1 MPSFRLNG
9 GVLIAAPA
17 SGSGK
22 TTVALALIRLLARE
36 GHAVAIF
43 KSGPDYI
50 DGAFHR
56 AASAGRDCS
65 HLDAYAMRRETI
77 AGRLGAKA
85 PLGELGTVEG
95 AIGRFDRECALS
107 GKRVSALAGP
117 EGARTDNK
125 E

>member
-56 AASAGRDCS
+56 AASAGRDCCN
-65 HLDAYAMRRETI
+65 LDAFAMRRETI
-77 AGRLGAKA
+77 AGILGANA
-85 PLGELGTVEG
+85 AVAELVIVEG
-95 AIGRFDRECALS
+95 AMGLFDA
-107 GKRVSALAGP
+107 AA
-117 EGARTDNK
+117 NH
-125 E
+125 